1 MNDLSAELAEIK
13 ALLHGLRMD
22 VNHLAKSQGL
32 PLMTHNLKERAQK
45 QRLADL
51 ESALDSVRKAQNSG
65 YDCPHRPADAVTAP
79 TC

>member
-1 MNDLSAELAEIK
+1 MTDLYDLARSLERELEPLSAELEEMK

-32 PLMTHNLKERAQK
+32 PLMTHDMKQKAQQ

-51 ESALDSVRKAQNSG
+51 EAALDSVRKAQNLG
-65 YDCPHRPADAVTAP
+65 YD
-79 TC
+79 

>member
-1 MNDLSAELAEIK
+1 MNNLSAELAEIK

-65 YDCPHRPADAVTAP
+65 YD
-79 TC
+79 

>member
-32 PLMTHNLKERAQK
+32 PLMTHDLKEPAQK
-45 QRLADL
+45 QRLADQ
-51 ESALDSVRKAQNSG
+51 EAALDSVRKAQNLG
-65 YDCPHRPADAVTAP
+65 YD
-79 TC
+79 

>member
-13 ALLHGLRMD
+13 ALLYGLRMD

-65 YDCPHRPADAVTAP
+65 YD
-79 TC
+79 

>member
-22 VNHLAKSQGL
+22 VNHLAKANHI
-32 PLMTHNLKERAQK
+32 PLMTHDLAARAQK

-51 ESALDSVRKAQNSG
+51 ESALDSVRKAQNLG
-65 YDCPHRPADAVTAP
+65 YD
-79 TC
+79 

>member
-1 MNDLSAELAEIK
+1 MSDIDQTLAEIK

-32 PLMTHNLKERAQK
+32 PLMTHDLKQKAQQ

-51 ESALDSVRKAQNSG
+51 EAALDSVRKAQNLG
-65 YDCPHRPADAVTAP
+65 YD
-79 TC
+79 

>member
-51 ESALDSVRKAQNSG
+51 ESALDSVRKAQNSA
-65 YDCPHRPADAVTAP
+65 YD
-79 TC
+79 